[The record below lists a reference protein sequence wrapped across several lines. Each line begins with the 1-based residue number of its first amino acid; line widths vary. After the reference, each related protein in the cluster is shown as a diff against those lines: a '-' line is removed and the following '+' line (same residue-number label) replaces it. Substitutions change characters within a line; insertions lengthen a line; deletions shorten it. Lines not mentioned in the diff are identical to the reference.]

1 MQILYAV
8 DGSAGAAAAGRLLAG
23 LELDADVWLTILTVS
38 TNDRPDDAEALDR
51 AADSLGASSARIRKV
66 VRHGHAAEEIIREA
80 EASAADLIVL
90 GSHGRSAVARF
101 LLGSVAE
108 QVARHA
114 PCPVLLVR
122 GAEDGPKLRRVIL
135 GVDGSD
141 AAAGAAEWLRRFPL
155 PSGCEVRL
163 VSILA
168 NLDEVVRSHLRVN
181 PPLAEKSIPFDQ
193 WLRDQAATHLAELVD
208 RFAADG
214 TRVVTEI
221 RSGDPAQGLLD
232 VARDEGTDLIVVG
245 SQGLGVLEQFLLGS
259 VSQQVLR
266 HAPCSVLV
274 VREPAHS

>member
-8 DGSAGAAAAGRLLAG
+8 DGSVGAAAAGRFLA
-23 LELDADVWLTILTVS
+23 ELKLGFDVSITILTVA
-38 TNDRPDDAEALDR
+38 TDGGHDAAEALDR
-51 AADSLGASSARIRKV
+51 AAVALGASPARLREVI
-66 VRHGHAAEEIIREA
+66 RHGHAAEEIIREA
-80 EASAADLIVL
+80 EDSAADLIVL

-108 QVARHA
+108 QVARQA

-122 GAEDGPKLRRVIL
+122 EAEDGPRLRRVIL
-135 GVDGSD
+135 GVDGPDS
-141 AAAGAAEWLRRFPL
+141 AAAAAECLKRFPL
-155 PSGCEVRL
+155 PFGCEVRL

-168 NLDEVVRSHLRVN
+168 NQDEIARAHLRVN
-181 PPLAEKSIPFDQ
+181 PPLAEKSAPFDQ
-193 WLRDQAATHLAELVD
+193 WLRDQTAMHLAALVD
-208 RFAADG
+208 RFAASG

-232 VARDEGTDLIVVG
+232 VARDEGADLIVVG
-245 SQGLGVLEQFLLGS
+245 SHGRGVLEQFLLGS

-274 VREPAHS
+274 VRHPAHS